1 MEPLFLSLL
10 SAVLCLVL
18 FTTIAGVDGL
28 YFHLYRYRLYAR
40 PASRYEHKLHTIN
53 AVLFV
58 PQVVLLFCLQVSG
71 LWLWLSL
78 LLFGATVAVEVT
90 DVLCEEASRRD
101 LGGLTRTEYLMHF
114 LMAGLRFGWVM
125 PLLFGRPSAAWS
137 LVHTAL
143 GWNALWLLIAGL
155 SIALPA
161 VVIAAVHVVLAVR
174 RDPASA

>member
-1 MEPLFLSLL
+1 MAPLFPALL
-10 SAVLCLVL
+10 CAVLCLVL

-40 PASRYEHKLHTIN
+40 PASLYEHKLHTIN

-58 PQVVLLFCLQVSG
+58 PQVVLLFCLQGSG
-71 LWLWLSL
+71 LWMWLSL
-78 LLFGATVAVEVT
+78 LLFVATVAVEVT

-101 LGGLTRTEYLMHF
+101 LGGLTRIEYLMHF

-125 PLLFGRPSAAWS
+125 PLLFGRPAQVWS
-137 LVHTAL
+137 LAETSL
-143 GWNALWLLIAGL
+143 GWSPLWLLLVGA

-161 VVIAAVHVVLAVR
+161 VVIAAIHVVLVVR
-174 RDPASA
+174 RDPVAA

>member
-1 MEPLFLSLL
+1 MEPLFPALL
-10 SAVLCLVL
+10 CAALCLLL

-40 PASRYEHKLHTIN
+40 PASRYEHKLHTVN

-58 PQVVLLFCLQVSG
+58 PQVALLFCLRSSG

-78 LLFGATVAVEVT
+78 ALFVTTLAVEVT

-101 LGGLTRTEYLMHF
+101 LGGLTRVEYLMHF

-125 PLLFGRPSAAWS
+125 PLLFGRPFAAWS
-137 LVHTAL
+137 IEHTAL
-143 GWNALWLLIAGL
+143 GWNSLWLVITGA
-155 SIALPA
+155 SIAIPA
-161 VVIAAVHVVLAVR
+161 VGIAVIHVVLAAR
-174 RDPASA
+174 KYELST

>member
-1 MEPLFLSLL
+1 MEPLFPSLL
-10 SAVLCLVL
+10 CAVLCLVL

-78 LLFGATVAVEVT
+78 TPS
-90 DVLCEEASRRD
+90 LC
-101 LGGLTRTEYLMHF
+101 
-114 LMAGLRFGWVM
+114 LRAF
-125 PLLFGRPSAAWS
+125 
-137 LVHTAL
+137 
-143 GWNALWLLIAGL
+143 
-155 SIALPA
+155 
-161 VVIAAVHVVLAVR
+161 VLASLTT
-174 RDPASA
+174 P